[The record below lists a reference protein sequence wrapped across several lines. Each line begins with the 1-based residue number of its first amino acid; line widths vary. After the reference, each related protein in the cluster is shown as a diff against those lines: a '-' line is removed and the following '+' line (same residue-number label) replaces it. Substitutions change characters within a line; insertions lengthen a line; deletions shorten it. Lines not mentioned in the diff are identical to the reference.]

1 MISQAQSKRISQKTR
16 DAYVNA
22 WRDGA
27 LPSVSADKLVK
38 MPKVRK
44 PRDDYEGFG
53 PAKLQVN
60 DAGQQGV
67 RVQMA
72 YQVNASTI
80 RRETHNGREI
90 LVVPSFTLPDGV
102 VMNRGLYPA
111 DEIEKAYQ
119 GLEGTLAPAGHPVVN
134 GTYVSAMTAE
144 AINEYHIGAWN
155 RNVKRD
161 GHRVSVEKWIDVE
174 TAKLTE
180 KGRAVLNAID
190 KGEPIHTS
198 TGIFLQQEM
207 TPNAKGYE
215 WIARNMQMD
224 HDAILIGEI
233 GAATPAEGVGM
244 LVNVAEATELSV
256 NDKGL
261 FDKFVQW
268 LKLDVNSEPSTSTT
282 PSKDADDMTPDEL
295 KAILAEERKATVDA
309 VNEAIGKP
317 LGDRLTALE
326 TNITANARAQE
337 AEQRAAVAAQF
348 GEVVANALQGEA
360 LAEMFKKTQT
370 TEGARTGVHNS
381 AAGQPTNYDLPE

>member
-1 MISQAQSKRISQKTR
+1 MLRR
-16 DAYVNA
+16 
-22 WRDGA
+22 
-27 LPSVSADKLVK
+27 L
-38 MPKVRK
+38 
-44 PRDDYEGFG
+44 FG
-53 PAKLQVN
+53 RRQLQPMKLQVN
-60 DAGQQGV
+60 DAGQEGV
-67 RVQMA
+67 RVLMA

-80 RRETHNGREI
+80 RRETHNGREHI
-90 LVVPSFTLPDGV
+90 VVPSYTLPSDI
-102 VMNRGLYPA
+102 VMNSGLYPH
-111 DEIEKAYQ
+111 DEIEKAYHT
-119 GLEGTLAPAGHPVVN
+119 LEGTLAPAGHPVVN
-134 GTYVSAMTAE
+134 GTYVSAMTPE
-144 AINEYHIGAWN
+144 ALNAYYVGAWN
-155 RNVKRD
+155 RSVKRD
-161 GHRVSVEKWIDVE
+161 GNRIYVEKVIDVK
-174 TAKLTE
+174 TAESTE
-180 KGRAVLNAID
+180 KGRAILDAIN

-207 TPNAKGYE
+207 TPNAKGYK

-244 LVNVAEATELSV
+244 LVNVADAKPV
-256 NDKGL
+256 PANDL
-261 FDKFVQW
+261 TILDRIALL
-268 LKLDVNSEPSTSTT
+268 LKLDVNSEPSSTQL
-282 PSKDADDMTPDEL
+282 PSQDADDMTPDEL

-348 GEVVANALQGEA
+348 GDVVANALQGEA